1 MDKSQI
7 RLNDLHRI
15 LFGNAPAEFMIEV
28 LFRTIVTYIFLLV
41 IVKWLGKRMAGQVTI
56 TELGISIMLGA
67 IVAPPMET
75 PERGVLQGLFIL
87 FLVLLYHQW
96 LALAGVTSRRV
107 ERITQGKLSIFV
119 KEGIIQVEEIKR
131 TGISRAQ
138 LMAELRRKNIYN
150 LGKVKRMYME
160 ACGIF
165 SVFETEQARPG
176 LSLLPVEDGPVHDM
190 QNKPEEKLKA
200 CTSCGNTI
208 PAPSDGGLSPDRLS
222 AGEPCNI
229 CGNPHWDTAVI

>member
-1 MDKSQI
+1 MDKSDI
-7 RLNDLHRI
+7 HLTDLHRI

-28 LFRTIVTYIFLLV
+28 FFRTIFIYIFLLV

-75 PERGVLQGLFIL
+75 PERGVLQGAFIL
-87 FLVLLYHQW
+87 FMILLFHQW
-96 LALAGVTSRRV
+96 LALAGVTSRKR
-107 ERITQGKLSIFV
+107 ERIIQGKLSIFV
-119 KEGIIQVEEIKR
+119 KDGIIQIDEVRK
-131 TGISRAQ
+131 TGVSRAQ
-138 LMAELRRKNIYN
+138 LIAELRRKSIYN

-165 SVFETEQARPG
+165 SVFTEERDRPG
-176 LSLLPVEDGPVHDM
+176 LSLLPVEDDSIHLI
-190 QNKPEEKLKA
+190 QKKPDQKLKA

-208 PAPSDGGLSPDRLS
+208 PAEGPDPLSRENL
-222 AGEPCNI
+222 AGKQPCGI
-229 CGNPHWDTAVI
+229 CGNTHWDTAIL

>member
-7 RLNDLHRI
+7 HLSDIHHI
-15 LFGNAPAEFMIEV
+15 LFGNAPAEFMIETF
-28 LFRTIVTYIFLLV
+28 FRTIVIYVFLLI

-75 PERGVLQGLFIL
+75 PERGVIQGIFIL
-87 FLVLLYHQW
+87 VMILCYHQW
-96 LALAGVTSRRV
+96 LALAGVKNPKM
-107 ERITQGKLSIFV
+107 ERILQGKLSIFV
-119 KEGIIQVEEIKR
+119 KDGIIQIDEIKR
-131 TGISRAQ
+131 TGVSRAQ
-138 LMAELRRKNIYN
+138 LIAELRRKNIYN

-165 SVFETEQARPG
+165 SVFEQENRPG
-176 LSLLPVEDGPVHDM
+176 LSLLPVEDKDVHSI
-190 QNKPEEKLKA
+190 QKKPDRQQKA

-208 PAPSDGGLSPDRLS
+208 PSPADGDLSSEKLADGS
-222 AGEPCNI
+222 PCMV
-229 CGNPHWDTAVI
+229 CGNTHWDTAIL

>member
-7 RLNDLHRI
+7 HLNDIHRI
-15 LFGNAPAEFMIEV
+15 LFGNAPAEFMIETF
-28 LFRTIVTYIFLLV
+28 FRTIVIYVFLLI

-75 PERGVLQGLFIL
+75 PERGVIHGIFIL
-87 FLVLLYHQW
+87 LLILLYHQW
-96 LALAGVTSRRV
+96 LALAGVTNRKL
-107 ERITQGKLSIFV
+107 ERIIQGKLSIFV
-119 KEGIIQVEEIKR
+119 KDGIIQVDEVKR
-131 TGISRAQ
+131 TGVSRAQ
-138 LMAELRRKNIYN
+138 LIAELRRKNIYN

-165 SVFETEQARPG
+165 SIFEQEDRPG
-176 LSLLPVEDGPVHDM
+176 LSLLPVEDDAVHSI
-190 QNKPEEKLKA
+190 QKKPDRPLKA

-208 PAPSDGGLSPDRLS
+208 PAPTDGDLSSKKLADGS
-222 AGEPCNI
+222 PCMV
-229 CGNPHWDTAVI
+229 CGNTHWDTAIL